1 MVDNSYH
8 GLPRRA
14 GSHEHTAVLGYIVS
28 SKAPRPNKEKFCFT
42 TPVKLKCNTPKLGQ
56 LR

>member
-14 GSHEHTAVLGYIVS
+14 DSHEYTAGLGYIVS
-28 SKAPRPNKEKFCFT
+28 SKVPRPNKGKFCLKT
-42 TPVKLKCNTPKLGQ
+42 LVKLK
-56 LR
+56 